1 MKLIDGLKTELKG
14 FFNETSENNYVKIF
28 DTPHVWGMPF
38 GKEIMPKAIERE
50 AEFEQAIT
58 SILDKMLY
66 RCDISSLNA
75 PDEEWR
81 KIILAAIDKSFSEKK
96 GRKERTQIRFLF
108 AQTPTVLLNGVKYY
122 FSGTPEYLALKK
134 DLIELIK
141 ERGKYWEC
149 IPDIWI
155 GRFYRI
161 IDGLKVSLEKKVLPE
176 DFISELDTRMT

>member
-1 MKLIDGLKTELKG
+1 MKLIDGLKTELKS

-58 SILDKMLY
+58 SILDKILY

-81 KIILAAIDKSFSEKK
+81 KIILTAIDKSFSEKK
-96 GRKERTQIRFLF
+96 GRKERAQIRFLF
-108 AQTPTVLLNGVKYY
+108 AQTPTVLLNGMKYY

-141 ERGKYWEC
+141 ERGKYW
-149 IPDIWI
+149 
-155 GRFYRI
+155 
-161 IDGLKVSLEKKVLPE
+161 
-176 DFISELDTRMT
+176 